1 MGDVLIDA
9 CGWVA
14 LIDGS
19 FNIDVALSNLVGPPH
34 FILIGLVQQELEEIE
49 ANRPRGKKLMLDL
62 LMQRSTCVD
71 HPTMH
76 TDDAL
81 LEVADERGIPLLTV
95 DANLKRRALEN
106 GIAILEVVKGK
117 NIRLV
122 NGCLLYTSPSP
133 RDRSISRMPSSA

>member
-34 FILIGLVQQELEEIE
+34 FILIDLVQEELEEIE

-62 LMQRSTCVD
+62 LMQRSTLVD
-71 HPTMH
+71 YPTMH

-95 DANLKRRALEN
+95 DASLKRRALEN
-106 GIAILEVVKGK
+106 GIGILEVVKGK

-122 NGCLLYTSPSP
+122 NVL
-133 RDRSISRMPSSA
+133 

>member
-19 FNIDVALSNLVGPPH
+19 FNIDLALSQIVGPPH
-34 FILIGLVQQELEEIE
+34 FILVDLVLEELEEIE

-62 LMQRSTCVD
+62 LLQRSTLIEYS
-71 HPTMH
+71 TMH

-81 LEVADERGIPLLTV
+81 LEVASERKIPILTI
-95 DANLKRRALEN
+95 DSNLKHRALESGL
-106 GIAILEVVKGK
+106 GIVEVTQGK

-122 NGCLLYTSPSP
+122 NVL
-133 RDRSISRMPSSA
+133 

>member
-19 FNIDVALSNLVGPPH
+19 FNIDLALSQIVGPPH
-34 FILIGLVQQELEEIE
+34 FILVDLVLEELEEIE

-62 LMQRSTCVD
+62 LLQRSTLIEYS
-71 HPTMH
+71 TMH

-81 LEVADERGIPLLTV
+81 LEVASERKIPILTI
-95 DANLKRRALEN
+95 DSNLKRRALEMGL
-106 GIAILEVVKGK
+106 GIVEVTQGK

-122 NGCLLYTSPSP
+122 NGL
-133 RDRSISRMPSSA
+133 

>member
-34 FILIGLVQQELEEIE
+34 FILIDLVQEELEEIE

-62 LMQRSTCVD
+62 LMQRSTLVD
-71 HPTMH
+71 YPTMH

-81 LEVADERGIPLLTV
+81 LKWLMNEASLFSQLMQISSEEPSKMELEFLKWSRG
-95 DANLKRRALEN
+95 K
-106 GIAILEVVKGK
+106 
-117 NIRLV
+117 
-122 NGCLLYTSPSP
+122 TS
-133 RDRSISRMPSSA
+133 D

>member
-19 FNIDVALSNLVGPPH
+19 FNIDVALSNLVGPPQ
-34 FILIGLVQQELEEIE
+34 FILIDLVWEELEELD
-49 ANRPRGKKLMLDL
+49 ATRPRGKKLMLDL
-62 LMQRSTCVD
+62 LMQRSVSIE

-81 LEVADERGIPLLTV
+81 LEIAFEQGLPLLTV

-106 GIAILEVVKGK
+106 GIGILEVVKGK

-122 NGCLLYTSPSP
+122 NGL
-133 RDRSISRMPSSA
+133 

>member
-19 FNIDVALSNLVGPPH
+19 FNIDLALSQIVGPPH
-34 FILIGLVQQELEEIE
+34 FILIDLVLEELEDIE
-49 ANRPRGKKLMLDL
+49 ASRPRGKKLMLDL
-62 LMQRSTCVD
+62 LLQRSTLIEYS
-71 HPTMH
+71 TMH

-81 LEVADERGIPLLTV
+81 LEVASERKIPILTI
-95 DANLKRRALEN
+95 DSNLKRRALEVGL
-106 GIAILEVVKGK
+106 GIVEVTQGK

-122 NGCLLYTSPSP
+122 NGL
-133 RDRSISRMPSSA
+133 

>member
-19 FNIDVALSNLVGPPH
+19 FNIDLALSQIVGPPH
-34 FILIGLVQQELEEIE
+34 FILIDLVLEELEDIE
-49 ANRPRGKKLMLDL
+49 AIRPRGKKLMLDL
-62 LMQRSTCVD
+62 LLQRSTLIEYS
-71 HPTMH
+71 TMH

-81 LEVADERGIPLLTV
+81 LEVARERKIPILTI
-95 DANLKRRALEN
+95 DSNLKRRALELGL
-106 GIAILEVVKGK
+106 GIVEVTQGK

-122 NGCLLYTSPSP
+122 NGL
-133 RDRSISRMPSSA
+133 